1 MAGYSLKSYPKRL
14 EALDV
19 VAKHLVQLL
28 ESALQHKSRITFG
41 VCGGRSAEALFPLLA
56 ASSLPWTSI
65 DVVLVDERWVSTQ
78 SAESNEKLVRDNL
91 LQGHASA
98 ATLVGLKTHQ
108 DRAVDALDAVEQ
120 RLDKVELPI
129 DVLLI
134 SMGDDGHIASLFPYG
149 SENSENNRRVAAAT
163 SPLPPY
169 ERISLSPWVLG
180 NSQRIILPV
189 FGEGKQALFNQAIQ
203 EGPTTEYPVRHVLTQ
218 TDARCE
224 VFLAP

>member
-1 MAGYSLKSYPKRL
+1 MSSHSVETYPTRAQ
-14 EALDV
+14 ALDPIT
-19 VAKHLVQLL
+19 KSLVKAL
-28 ESALQHKSRITFG
+28 ESALQHKSRTTFG

-78 SAESNEKLVRDNL
+78 SVESNEKLVRDNL
-91 LQGHASA
+91 LQGHATA
-98 ATLVGLKTHQ
+98 ATLVGLKTHH

-134 SMGDDGHIASLFPYG
+134 SMGDDGHIASLFPSG
-149 SENSENNRRVAAAT
+149 VENGQNHRRVVATT
-163 SPLPPY
+163 SPLPPH
-169 ERISLSPWVLG
+169 ERISLSPWVLR

-189 FGEGKQALFNQAIQ
+189 FGEGKQALFNKAIQ